1 MAIKSYTEFVN
12 ENLVG
17 QYSYYGAG
25 SLFPIVSKLATEGKT
40 AQQIYQYLT
49 QLGIDEERKRSV
61 ISKIFLNE
69 SMDFDR
75 INEVNNYKAE
85 EDKIRKWLKSKGAKK
100 SNETDYEFLWN
111 DVGIEFDVRIENGIV
126 VLYDG
131 EQETVLR
138 TDDFMS
144 SYMKE
149 SKGGLYEDDLGDIAK
164 ADTKDLAKGID
175 PSKAKPDSDVEAALD
190 KLKAGDEED
199 MDDKEKEGDTKT
211 EDDDESTKVAAL
223 KSALQ
228 DAEKLDK
235 IKKILSETF
244 EVDFTQ
250 ETDAEFLGEIF
261 GYHSVLEKLSTQERS
276 KLKDD
281 DFIFSDTRS
290 WPIHDEKHA
299 KTALVWATWPQ
310 YADKKSAIIKAVI
323 KKYPHLKG
331 VGAAK

>member
-12 ENLVG
+12 ENLVN

-25 SLFPIVSKLATEGKT
+25 SLFPIVSKLATEGKS

-69 SMDFDR
+69 SIDFDALL
-75 INEVNNYKAE
+75 E
-85 EDKIRKWLKSKGAKK
+85 KS
-100 SNETDYEFLWN
+100 
-111 DVGIEFDVRIENGIV
+111 
-126 VLYDG
+126 
-131 EQETVLR
+131 
-138 TDDFMS
+138 
-144 SYMKE
+144 
-149 SKGGLYEDDLGDIAK
+149 GLYEDDLGDIAK

-211 EDDDESTKVAAL
+211 EDDDESSKVAAL

-244 EVDFTQ
+244 EVDFSE

-261 GYHSVLEKLSTQERS
+261 GYHSVLEKLSTEERS
-276 KLKDD
+276 KLKDT
-281 DFIFSDTRS
+281 DFVFSDTRS

-310 YADKKSAIIKAVI
+310 YADKKSAIIKSVL